1 MFFATILYFEVTLV
15 VHIYR
20 LRFHE
25 LTSLVLAFGLVEIE
39 RFSKDLLKTIVAW
52 GSFTARF
59 VLETHRIL
67 LCLIHRVVLI
77 SKLRFRGVNGGWHC
91 IWVVIIVFRGIIM
104 RAGGWVK
111 GVIIENV
118 GFFDGFFEI
127 LVNLIGI
134 FDLKKLVYLS
144 DHFD

>member
-1 MFFATILYFEVTLV
+1 
-15 VHIYR
+15 
-20 LRFHE
+20 
-25 LTSLVLAFGLVEIE
+25 
-39 RFSKDLLKTIVAW
+39 
-52 GSFTARF
+52 
-59 VLETHRIL
+59 
-67 LCLIHRVVLI
+67 
-77 SKLRFRGVNGGWHC
+77 
-91 IWVVIIVFRGIIM
+91 M

-134 FDLKKLVYLS
+134 FDLKKLVDLS